1 MEIKNT
7 GFDFNKLE
15 NIDNSFIDVNV
26 ILNNERTYIVPLNTW
41 LSFIIDERRQNRF
54 YIHVV

>member
-26 ILNNERTYIVPLNTW
+26 ILNNERTYIVPLNT
-41 LSFIIDERRQNRF
+41 
-54 YIHVV
+54 